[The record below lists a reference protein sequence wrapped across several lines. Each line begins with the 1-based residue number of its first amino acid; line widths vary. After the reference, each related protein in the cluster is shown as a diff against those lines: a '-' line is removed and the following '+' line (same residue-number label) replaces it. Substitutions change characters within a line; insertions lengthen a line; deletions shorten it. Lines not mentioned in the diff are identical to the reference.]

1 MGYHVS
7 ITQKEPTMNEDSAL
21 NRCGQRTIRIRCEAD
36 KAWMFYDTAGRLI
49 KIHHDWKPLMPTDHK
64 PEHPVHVWAGI
75 LLIVINCAVSL
86 AVLTLLIV
94 HWLRA

>member
-1 MGYHVS
+1 
-7 ITQKEPTMNEDSAL
+7 
-21 NRCGQRTIRIRCEAD
+21 
-36 KAWMFYDTAGRLI
+36 
-49 KIHHDWKPLMPTDHK
+49 MPTDHK